1 MRNGDVRVV
10 NGEVGVLLYVYA
22 AADAHKCYL
31 VIQDENEN
39 YTGILHFDDTRVCRE
54 VAKLLQN
61 HLGRSI
67 KEIGDLDVSFTL

>member
-1 MRNGDVRVV
+1 MRNGGVRVV

-39 YTGILHFDDTRVCRE
+39 YTGILHFDDARVCCE
-54 VAKLLQN
+54 AFTK

-67 KEIGDLDVSFTL
+67 KKIGDLDVSFTL